1 MYKFSVHFEDTKMVD
16 HILKISRPGVF
27 DIIKV
32 EYCNHNC
39 LWNYAAWS
47 EDDIKVVTEF
57 SCLLGH
63 PVYFGGPTPQFQ
75 PENYAGE
82 TLQQHNPDEN
92 NHLIL
97 SFIDVLWPKYIY
109 FNIYFKERF
118 LQVKTDQRE
127 VKIWEQFFTWIAITL
142 KLNFYVENILIHLDN
157 VHAFWKQNS

>member
-1 MYKFSVHFEDTKMVD
+1 VYKFSVHFEDTKMVD

-32 EYCNHNC
+32 EYCNNCC
-39 LWNYAAWS
+39 LWNYAAWI

-63 PVYFGGPTPQFQ
+63 PVYCGGPTSQFQ

-109 FNIYFKERF
+109 
-118 LQVKTDQRE
+118 
-127 VKIWEQFFTWIAITL
+127 
-142 KLNFYVENILIHLDN
+142 ILIYISKKD
-157 VHAFWKQNS
+157 FSKSKQTREKSKFENNFSRELLLL